1 MFERL
6 KVKNNETQEN
16 VVVEKKKFDD
26 TYLMMNK
33 LAEEQKLINAKL
45 RKINKEL
52 KKEVEILKDSTL
64 KY

>member
-1 MFERL
+1 
-6 KVKNNETQEN
+6 
-16 VVVEKKKFDD
+16 
-26 TYLMMNK
+26 MMNK